1 MATSIAKLLA
11 DTKQH
16 DFMVQRSIEKW
27 KEFGKQNM
35 TVNGILSQGIAAL
48 GKVAAG
54 FGAAQVAGA
63 AWNAVMRGSQTL
75 GDTYNNS
82 LTAVKS
88 SLSSLAT
95 NIATMDFSNM
105 LDGFDA
111 MIERSK
117 EAADA
122 LDTYFN
128 VMLSGG
134 VITDRLQTEF
144 KDATTVMRDKNATPE
159 EKSAA
164 KGRAEEALRQI
175 EEADREKSRA
185 TIETLQAVVAA
196 KSGLNKNL
204 ISEDMIRKALELQ
217 GTAGGQDRLELARQR
232 HASWERQR
240 PSTSEYRSSGEG
252 KYAMQYKVLN
262 EDYAADMAEH
272 MSLSY
277 ERFTDEVIYA
287 LNERMSDDEL
297 QDVAN
302 KLRELDNSRRSTL
315 ELRQNLNE
323 ASNAVASAGANTG
336 GSGTRKEPKTYSSG
350 MEIADLK
357 VDPWIIRTASMK
369 QLNAELARYQE
380 GVQRASSLEDLN
392 AAEKGIEETNKKI
405 AAQPIALRAG
415 VSLDSVIELQSD
427 MDTIMEQVRS
437 EMKPLAIP
445 IKADG
450 VAKQGKA
457 ASDAWGQALQS
468 VSQLG
473 GALGSLNNKGLNIA
487 GTVMQAVANVALG
500 FATASLKS
508 AGTGVFGWI
517 AASVAG
523 LATMVSTIA
532 TIKSQTSGSFAEG
545 GVVPGSYNGGI
556 DSTYVY
562 ASPGEVILNRAQ
574 QQNLLGQLEGGDRG
588 GGEAYVRG
596 ETMFMAINNYMR
608 RTGRRFG

>member
-1 MATSIAKLLA
+1 MATSVAKVLV

-16 DFMVQRSIEKW
+16 DFMLQKSIDKW
-27 KEFGKQNM
+27 KDFGKQNM
-35 TVNGILSQGIAAL
+35 TVTGILSQSIGAL

-54 FGAAQVAGA
+54 FGALSVAGA
-63 AWNAVMRGSQTL
+63 AWNSVMSGSQTL
-75 GDTYNNS
+75 GDAFNNS
-82 LTAVKS
+82 LTAVKG
-88 SLSSLAT
+88 SLSALAT

-111 MIERSK
+111 MIKRSK

-122 LDTYFN
+122 LDAYFN

-134 VITDRLQTEF
+134 VITARLQTEF
-144 KDATTVMRDKNATPE
+144 KDATTVMRDNNATPE
-159 EKSAA
+159 EKAAA
-164 KGRAEEALRQI
+164 KGRAEDALRQI
-175 EEADREKSRA
+175 EEADREKNRA
-185 TIETLQAVVAA
+185 TIETLQAVIAA

-204 ISEDMIRKALELQ
+204 ISEDMIRQALEVQ
-217 GTAGGQDRLELARQR
+217 GTAGGQERLELARQR
-232 HASWERQR
+232 HDAWERQR
-240 PSTSEYRSSGEG
+240 PSKVEHKVSGG
-252 KYAMQYKVLN
+252 GMYAMGYELPN
-262 EDYAADMAEH
+262 EHYAEDLAEH

-277 ERFTDEVIYA
+277 ERFADEVIYA

-302 KLRELDNSRRSTL
+302 KLSTLDNSRRSTL

-323 ASNAVASAGANTG
+323 ASNAVASAGAKTG
-336 GSGTRKEPKTYSSG
+336 STPKVKTYSSG

-357 VDPWIIRTASMK
+357 ADPWAIRTASMK
-369 QLNAELARYQE
+369 QLNAELARYKE

-392 AAEKGIEETNKKI
+392 AAERGIEETKKKME
-405 AAQPIALRAG
+405 AQPIALRAG
-415 VSLDSVIELQSD
+415 VSLDSVVELQTG
-427 MDTIMEQVRS
+427 METIMEQVRS
-437 EMKPLAIP
+437 EMKPLTIP

-457 ASDAWGQALQS
+457 ASDAWELALQS

-473 GALGSLNNKGLNIA
+473 GALGSLDNKGLNIA

-500 FATASLKS
+500 FAEASRNS
-508 AGTGVFGWI
+508 AATGVFGWI

-523 LATMVSTIA
+523 LATMISTIA

-574 QQNLLGQLEGGDRG
+574 QQNLLGQLEGGERG

-608 RTGRRFG
+608 RTGRRFV